1 MLIVVLNNRLKTG
14 DVQSGLAADNSRS
27 RGSRRGT
34 GSGMACGFEPK
45 KDCMLK

>member
-14 DVQSGLAADNSRS
+14 DVQCGLAADNSCS

-34 GSGMACGFEPK
+34 GSGLACGFELI
-45 KDCMLK
+45 KDCMSK